1 MKGIWA
7 GERIFQGLARWRQT
21 LDDEKEAIE
30 KEKCMSCQ
38 YLYIEDLYLFD
49 TNRLCRTRCTENSVN
64 KEEKED
70 ENT

>member
-1 MKGIWA
+1 M
-7 GERIFQGLARWRQT
+7 
-21 LDDEKEAIE
+21 DDEKEAIE